1 MRRIKLTV
9 AYDGTAYHGWQIQ
22 INAVTI
28 EAVLKKAL
36 KELLNEEIEVIG
48 ASRTDSGVHAL
59 GNIAVFDTNA
69 KISADKFAPALN
81 VRLPKDIVIIKSE
94 EVVLDYHP
102 RKCNTIKTYEYLIL
116 NAKFKNP
123 LKRLDT
129 YFFFRPLNIN
139 DMKMAATYL
148 IGEHDFASFCSSG
161 SQVDDTVR
169 RIYDLSISK
178 EDDVV
183 KILVSGDG
191 FLYNMVRIIVG
202 TLINVGIGKY
212 SSEYVYEILKE
223 EDRKMAGK
231 KSPAEGLKLVSI
243 EEVPR
248 MPDVLDIV
256 SEKFSYIINNY
267 YCDTIIGEHITVSL
281 DSVITLRE
289 CYKAEFLK
297 TIKRLLKKC
306 FRNNARKV
314 FIHFEKAVIL
324 EQYSALTGENSDSLN
339 IMNIKE
345 KLIIN
350 GYRFEE
356 YENGIFEVF
365 DDFYNKDIEI

>member
-22 INAVTI
+22 INALTI

-36 KELLNEEIEVIG
+36 KDLLNEEIEVIG

-94 EVVLDYHP
+94 ETVLDYHP

-116 NAKFKNP
+116 NAKVKNP

-129 YFFFRPLNIN
+129 YFFFRPLNID

-169 RIYDLSISK
+169 RIYDLSVTK
-178 EDDVV
+178 DEDEV
-183 KILVSGDG
+183 KISISGDG

-223 EDRKMAGK
+223 EDRKKAGK

-248 MPDVLDIV
+248 MPCVLDIV

-267 YCDTIIGEHITVSL
+267 YSDTIMEEHKIVSL
-281 DSVITLRE
+281 DSFITLRK
-289 CYKAEFLK
+289 CSKAEFLK

-314 FIHFEKAVIL
+314 FIYFEKAVIL
-324 EQYSALTGENSDSLN
+324 EQYNNLLCENSD
-339 IMNIKE
+339 IINIKE
-345 KLIIN
+345 KLIVN

-356 YENGIFEVF
+356 HENGIFEVF
-365 DDFYNKDIEI
+365 DEFYHKDIEM